1 MSKKLII
8 ITVAAG
14 LVSFAGMFVFVWLT
28 KPPSASRPGE
38 PNQPALAGGE
48 TELELPRPGVG
59 AVGTIPVGGQAGL
72 ELPRPE
78 AGVVRTIGAGGAM
91 KETMAEKQLKSLVYE
106 VREKVREYNNKLQG
120 LEVREQRLQGAHD
133 VLKKDI
139 ENLNN
144 LRIELASIIANL
156 KSERDKLLKS
166 RVEIAEMEK
175 TNLVTI
181 AAAYDKMEVTSAG
194 KILNSMCMG
203 QMQDGEVDSG
213 GSGFDEAVKI
223 LHYMTERTKAKLLAE
238 LATSEPKLA
247 AALSLRLKQIIV
259 GK

>member
-1 MSKKLII
+1 VSKKLII
-8 ITVAAG
+8 ITAAAG
-14 LVSFAGMFVFVWLT
+14 LISFAGAFIVGWLT
-28 KPPSASRPGE
+28 KSSPPSRPDE
-38 PNQPALAGGE
+38 LSQPTLAGAE
-48 TELELPRPGVG
+48 AELELLDPE
-59 AVGTIPVGGQAGL
+59 VGTMDA
-72 ELPRPE
+72 
-78 AGVVRTIGAGGAM
+78 VVAPSGMMKKAM
-91 KETMAEKQLKSLVYE
+91 TERQLKSLVYE

-120 LEVREQRLQGAHD
+120 LEVREQRLQVVQD

-139 ENLNN
+139 EDLNN
-144 LRIELASIIANL
+144 LRIELASIIASL
-156 KSERDKLLKS
+156 KEERDNLLKS
-166 RVEIAEMEK
+166 RIEISNTEK
-175 TNLVTI
+175 ANMVSI

-213 GSGFDEAVKI
+213 DSSFDEAVKI

-247 AALSLRLKQIIV
+247 AALSRRLRQIIE

>member
-8 ITVAAG
+8 ITAAAG
-14 LVSFAGMFVFVWLT
+14 LISFAGAFIVGWLT
-28 KPPSASRPGE
+28 KPSPPSRPDE
-38 PNQPALAGGE
+38 LSQPTLAGAE
-48 TELELPRPGVG
+48 AELELLEPE
-59 AVGTIPVGGQAGL
+59 VGTMDT
-72 ELPRPE
+72 
-78 AGVVRTIGAGGAM
+78 VVAPSGTMKKAM
-91 KETMAEKQLKSLVYE
+91 TERQLKTLVYE

-120 LEVREQRLQGAHD
+120 LEVREQRLQVAHD
-133 VLKKDI
+133 VLNKDI
-139 ENLNN
+139 EDLNN
-144 LRIELASIIANL
+144 LRIELASIIASL
-156 KSERDKLLKS
+156 KEERDNLLKS
-166 RVEIAEMEK
+166 RIEITNTEK
-175 TNLVTI
+175 ANMVSI

-213 GSGFDEAVKI
+213 GSSFDEAAKI

-247 AALSLRLKQIIV
+247 AALSRRLKQIIE